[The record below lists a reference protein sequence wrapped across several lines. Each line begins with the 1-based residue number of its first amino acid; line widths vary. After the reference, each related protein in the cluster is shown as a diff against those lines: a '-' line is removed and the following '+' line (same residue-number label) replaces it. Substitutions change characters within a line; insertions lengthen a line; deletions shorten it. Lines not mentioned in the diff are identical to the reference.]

1 MFDAVKN
8 NPANYDRVLG
18 LFEPSHVQYETDR
31 ANDASGEPSLADM
44 TTTAIDLLSK
54 NRNGY
59 FLMVEGGR
67 IDHAHHQ
74 GNAYRAL
81 NDTLALSD
89 AVRAAAAKV
98 GSDTLIVVTADHSH
112 VFTIAGYPVRGNP
125 ILGLVTETGFNI
137 VSGGA
142 SPNTFKTTQVT
153 DRLLLPYST
162 LGYQNGPG
170 YTGATQQAI
179 YSVTSGTLTTS
190 GGTQVVSGSASTTT
204 TSNIA
209 QGPKFVIVNQP
220 LLPGDAGG
228 VNGYTTGTTTG
239 ITASGTD
246 KGRPSLT
253 LEITSN
259 MNYLQE
265 SAIPTSSETHGGEDV
280 AIFAKGPNAH
290 LFRGSLEQSM
300 IYWIMADA
308 LRLNP

>member
-1 MFDAVKN
+1 MKKA
-8 NPANYDRVLG
+8 A
-18 LFEPSHVQYETDR
+18 
-31 ANDASGEPSLADM
+31 
-44 TTTAIDLLSK
+44 
-54 NRNGY
+54 
-59 FLMVEGGR
+59 EGR
-67 IDHAHHQ
+67 M
-74 GNAYRAL
+74 
-81 NDTLALSD
+81 
-89 AVRAAAAKV
+89 AAAV
-98 GSDTLIVVTADHSH
+98 
-112 VFTIAGYPVRGNP
+112 
-125 ILGLVTETGFNI
+125 
-137 VSGGA
+137 
-142 SPNTFKTTQVT
+142 
-153 DRLLLPYST
+153 PYST
-162 LGYQNGPG
+162 LGYHNGPG

-253 LEITSN
+253 LAITSN
-259 MNYLQE
+259 INYLQE
-265 SAIPTSSETHGGEDV
+265 AAIPTSSETHAGEDV